1 MRSLKL
7 LSQHFVKVSVAQFLR
22 GHMEMRTRSEK
33 PQEKTL
39 EERLPPAYQKVLKQ
53 AMLGMEGR
61 PATIE
66 FLGG

>member
-1 MRSLKL
+1 
-7 LSQHFVKVSVAQFLR
+7 
-22 GHMEMRTRSEK
+22 MEMRTRSEK